1 MISILGRLE
10 GRLALTAAAVIG
22 CTGAAHAGDDKF
34 AGAFMADGG
43 GARAL
48 AMGSAFVAVAD
59 DASTSFWNPAGLL
72 DLTRPQI
79 LLMHSERFG
88 DLIDRDF
95 VSYAQPL
102 SDDRGAFAIS
112 AIRLGID
119 DIAFT
124 SHIDLDGADGSTP
137 DGVISEAELYEL
149 LGPQYAD
156 QIRYESDQ
164 EWAFFGSYARRM
176 RDWQVGGNVKFI
188 RQAVGDYSSFGLGID
203 LGLLRRA
210 IWRQL
215 DVGLKLQDAT
225 STYLSWST
233 GRSESI
239 DPVVVPGAAYRWSFP
254 SLHMGLRAAAASE
267 FHFDSRG
274 AADQFEMGSMT
285 GNLHLGLEAT
295 LREHAHLRLGSHG
308 GFETEHLTFG
318 AGLSFRQFDVDY
330 AFAGDVLDIDENTH
344 RVSLGYEF

>member
-1 MISILGRLE
+1 
-10 GRLALTAAAVIG
+10 
-22 CTGAAHAGDDKF
+22 
-34 AGAFMADGG
+34 
-43 GARAL
+43 
-48 AMGSAFVAVAD
+48 
-59 DASTSFWNPAGLL
+59 
-72 DLTRPQI
+72 
-79 LLMHSERFG
+79 MHSERFG

-102 SDDRGAFAIS
+102 SGERGAFAIA

-149 LGPQYAD
+149 LGPNYAD

-164 EWAFFGSYARRM
+164 EWAFFASYARRT
-176 RDWQVGGNVKFI
+176 RGWQVGGNVKLI

-210 IWRQL
+210 LWRQL
-215 DVGLKLQDAT
+215 DVGVKLQDAT

-233 GRSESI
+233 GRTETI
-239 DPVVVPGAAYRWSFP
+239 DPVLVPGAAYRWALP
-254 SLHMGLRAAAASE
+254 SLHLGLRAALASE
-267 FHFDSRG
+267 LHFDSRG
-274 AADQFEMGSMT
+274 EADQIELGSMT
-285 GNLHLGLEAT
+285 ANLFLGLEAT
-295 LREHAHLRLGSHG
+295 LRQYAHLRLGSHS
-308 GFETEHLTFG
+308 GFEPEHLTFG
-318 AGLSFRQFDVDY
+318 AGFSFRQFCVDY

-344 RVSLGYEF
+344 RVSLGYQF